1 MFKNSSARWYQNNK
15 ERLQKKLPEGIKIF
29 LKKKK
34 EKSGDMVVSDANI
47 YQKMNVVYRCLLSI
61 ENKKLV
67 QNRKKYYKI
76 RKNLLLLL

>member
-29 LKKKK
+29 LKKKE

-61 ENKKLV
+61 EKNIIKLE
-67 QNRKKYYKI
+67 KTFYYYYEK
-76 RKNLLLLL
+76 LLF